1 MVINILFGY
10 NFIMLNDIL
19 VFEYIKIIINNN
31 LFIIFYLI
39 ERNVGFYFD
48 YINDIYVLVLLLRKM
63 IFERKDIF
71 NFLLMK
77 FKRIFKLVVSLYKIF

>member
-48 YINDIYVLVLLLRKM
+48 
-63 IFERKDIF
+63 
-71 NFLLMK
+71 
-77 FKRIFKLVVSLYKIF
+77 

>member
-10 NFIMLNDIL
+10 NFVMLNDIL

-31 LFIIFYLI
+31 LFIILYLI

-48 YINDIYVLVLLLRKM
+48 
-63 IFERKDIF
+63 
-71 NFLLMK
+71 
-77 FKRIFKLVVSLYKIF
+77 

>member
-31 LFIIFYLI
+31 LFIILYLI

-48 YINDIYVLVLLLRKM
+48 
-63 IFERKDIF
+63 
-71 NFLLMK
+71 
-77 FKRIFKLVVSLYKIF
+77 